1 MCALAVL
8 AACSETSEELVPEVK
23 GEGVYATIEQP
34 VSVDTKSLAYEN
46 GKLVFTWAE
55 GEKVVV
61 FGNKDAASFNS
72 LTSGET
78 STKLESE
85 GFTLKDN
92 VNYYACLPA
101 YTIPAATQSTSV
113 PVTFMGQRQTANG
126 NSDHLKSFD
135 YAWRPPP
142 RQKVRTP

>member
-1 MCALAVL
+1 MKKQMMASICTLAVL

-72 LTSGET
+72 LTSGGEVHHT
-78 STKLESE
+78 RKRGLHLER
-85 GFTLKDN
+85 
-92 VNYYACLPA
+92 
-101 YTIPAATQSTSV
+101 
-113 PVTFMGQRQTANG
+113 QR
-126 NSDHLKSFD
+126 
-135 YAWRPPP
+135 
-142 RQKVRTP
+142 